1 MKKSTDQFKTYP
13 SNEEIYR
20 PDEFIWWNRF
30 STIVVV
36 VVIVFIIAQN
46 LTKIKL
52 RESSVS
58 YEDEINLTS
67 KISKGRKEQVQI
79 NLCYEHRNKTNMY
92 LKNCQKSNS
101 R

>member
-1 MKKSTDQFKTYP
+1 M
-13 SNEEIYR
+13 
-20 PDEFIWWNRF
+20 
-30 STIVVV
+30 
-36 VVIVFIIAQN
+36 
-46 LTKIKL
+46 KIKL